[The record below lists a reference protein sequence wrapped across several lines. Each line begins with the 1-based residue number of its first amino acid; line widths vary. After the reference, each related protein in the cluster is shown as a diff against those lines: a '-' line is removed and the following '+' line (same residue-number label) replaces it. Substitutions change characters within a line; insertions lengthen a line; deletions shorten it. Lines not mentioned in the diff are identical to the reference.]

1 MACPEA
7 LPRAVVLVEGTSDR
21 EAVLAAGRAQGRD
34 LPAEGVRVVAM
45 GGAGGV
51 GRHVSLLVA
60 DGLGNRLRGLYD
72 VAEEAFSLR
81 ALGAADAGELAA
93 RGFFA
98 CVADLEE
105 ELIRAA
111 GVAGVEAVVAAQRE
125 ARALETF
132 RAQPAQRGRSPEAQ
146 LRRFLGTT
154 SGRKARYARALVE
167 RLDPGALPPPLRRLL
182 AAT

>member
-1 MACPEA
+1 MDAPDP
-7 LPRAVVLVEGTSDR
+7 LPRAVVLVEGVSDR
-21 EAVLAAGRAQGRD
+21 EAVLAAARSLGRD
-34 LPAEGVRVVAM
+34 LVAEGVRVVAL

-51 GRHVSLLVA
+51 GRRVA
-60 DGLGNRLRGLYD
+60 ELTAAGLGDRLRGLYD
-72 VAEEAFSLR
+72 VGEEGFFRR
-81 ALGAADAGELAA
+81 ALGAADGDELAA
-93 RGFFA
+93 RGFSA
-98 CVADLEE
+98 CVTDLEE
-105 ELIRAA
+105 ELVRAA

-167 RLDPGALPPPLRRLL
+167 HLEPGDVPPPLRHLL